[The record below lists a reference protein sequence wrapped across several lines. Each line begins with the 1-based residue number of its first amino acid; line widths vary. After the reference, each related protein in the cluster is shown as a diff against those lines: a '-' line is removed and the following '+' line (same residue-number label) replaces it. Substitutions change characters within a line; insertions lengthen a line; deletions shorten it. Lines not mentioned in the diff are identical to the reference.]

1 VTFET
6 TIDVRYRDIDAMGHV
21 NNAVYASYL
30 EQARINYFQDL
41 LGVDLSAV
49 GAVLATITIEYE
61 RPVELSDGEVRV
73 ELDVPAS
80 ATQASR
86 WSTNSPARM
95 VSEWLPPKLC
105 KSPLTRTHRSRPR
118 FLTRGVRRLFPTT
131 TSEPGRLADSL

>member
-73 ELDVPAS
+73 ELDVPRIGDS
-80 ATQASR
+80 SI
-86 WSTNSPARM
+86 PM
-95 VSEWLPPKLC
+95 EYEL
-105 KSPLTRTHRSRPR
+105 SRPDGER
-118 FLTRGVRRLFPTT
+118 VATAETVQVAVDKDAQEPTSIPDT
-131 TSEPGRLADSL
+131 WREEIVSYHDL